1 MYRWLVGGLV
11 VVAVVVLTAMFVP
24 SDFDQASHTYAGPA
38 EQVVGTALPDAI
50 VPNIDGGSIELSAY
64 RGRPVLVN
72 LWATWCGPCRRE
84 MPALE
89 RLSKEQAGGLVV
101 VAIDQREDPGV
112 VRSYVKRFGV
122 TFPVGVDDGQ
132 RLGTDL
138 HLIGLPSSFF
148 VDRDGIIRDAVDG
161 EMTYDVMTQKA
172 RTLMAA
178 DARKSSGK
186 GFHRCPTRG
195 PRCASSR

>member
-24 SDFDQASHTYAGPA
+24 SDFDQALHTYAGPA
-38 EQVVGTALPDAI
+38 GQVVGTTLPEAV
-50 VPNIDGGSIELSAY
+50 VPNVEGGRIDLAAY
-64 RGRPVLVN
+64 KGRPVLVN

-89 RLSKEQAGGLVV
+89 RLSREQSGLTV
-101 VAIDQREDPGV
+101 VAIDQREDPAI

-122 TFPVGVDDGQ
+122 TFAVGIDDSQ
-132 RLGTDL
+132 QLGTDL

-148 VDRDGIIRDAVDG
+148 VDRDGVIRDAVDG
-161 EMTYDVMTQKA
+161 EMTYDVMSAKA
-172 RTLMAA
+172 RVLLAQNTG
-178 DARKSSGK
+178 KSS
-186 GFHRCPTRG
+186 
-195 PRCASSR
+195 

>member
-1 MYRWLVGGLV
+1 MPRGRASRFRQSAFVYRWLVGGLV

-24 SDFDQASHTYAGPA
+24 SDFDQARHSYAGPA
-38 EQVVGTALPDAI
+38 EQVVGTAMPGAI
-50 VPNIDGGSIELSAY
+50 VANVRGGDIDLSAL

-89 RLSKEQAGGLVV
+89 RLSKEQAGRLTVI
-101 VAIDQREDPGV
+101 AIDQREDASV

-122 TFPVGVDDGQ
+122 TFAVGVDDGQ
-132 RLGTDL
+132 QLGTDL

-148 VDRDGIIRDAVDG
+148 VDRNGIIRDAVDG
-161 EMTYDVMTQKA
+161 EMTYDVMNEKA
-172 RTLMAA
+172 RSLLAA
-178 DARKSSGK
+178 DGRNG
-186 GFHRCPTRG
+186 
-195 PRCASSR
+195 

>member
-24 SDFDQASHTYAGPA
+24 SDFDQALHTYAGPA
-38 EQVVGTALPDAI
+38 GQVVGTALPEAV
-50 VPNIDGGSIELSAY
+50 VPNVEGGRIDLAAY

-89 RLSKEQAGGLVV
+89 RLSKEQTGLTV
-101 VAIDQREDPGV
+101 VAIDQREDPAI

-122 TFPVGVDDGQ
+122 TFAVGIDDSQ
-132 RLGTDL
+132 QLGTDL

-148 VDRDGIIRDAVDG
+148 VDGNGVIRDAVDG
-161 EMTYDVMTQKA
+161 EMTYDVMTSKA
-172 RTLMAA
+172 RSLLAHSA
-178 DARKSSGK
+178 GK
-186 GFHRCPTRG
+186 T
-195 PRCASSR
+195 S

>member
-24 SDFDQASHTYAGPA
+24 SDFDQAMHTYAGPA
-38 EQVVGTALPDAI
+38 GQVVGTELPEAV
-50 VPNIDGGSIELSAY
+50 VPNVDGGRIDLAAY
-64 RGRPVLVN
+64 RGRPVLIN

-89 RLSKEQAGGLVV
+89 RLSKEQAGLTVI
-101 VAIDQREDPGV
+101 AIDQREDPAV

-122 TFPVGVDDGQ
+122 TFAVGIDDRQ
-132 RLGTDL
+132 QLGTDL

-148 VDRDGIIRDAVDG
+148 VDGSGVIRDAVDG
-161 EMTYDVMTQKA
+161 EMTYDVMTAKA
-172 RTLMAA
+172 RALLAQ
-178 DARKSSGK
+178 
-186 GFHRCPTRG
+186 
-195 PRCASSR
+195 SRQKTS

>member
-24 SDFDQASHTYAGPA
+24 SDFDQVRNSFGGPA
-38 EQVVGTALPDAI
+38 GQVVGTALPGTV
-50 VPNIDGGSIELSAY
+50 VPSIDGGKIDLSAY

-89 RLSKEQAGGLVV
+89 KLSKEQAGRLVV
-101 VAIDQREDPGV
+101 VAIDQREDPAV
-112 VRSYVKRFGV
+112 VESYVKRFGV
-122 TFPVGVDDGQ
+122 TFAVGIDETQ
-132 RLGTDL
+132 TLGTDL

-148 VDRDGIIRDAVDG
+148 VDRNGIIRDAVDG
-161 EMTYDVMTQKA
+161 EMTFDVMTEKTRSLLA
-172 RTLMAA
+172 G
-178 DARKSSGK
+178 DARNSS
-186 GFHRCPTRG
+186 
-195 PRCASSR
+195 

>member
-1 MYRWLVGGLV
+1 MIRWLVGGLV

-24 SDFDQASHTYAGPA
+24 SDFDQALHTFAGPA
-38 EQVVGTALPDAI
+38 EQVVGTAMPDAI
-50 VPNIDGGSIELSAY
+50 VPDVKGGDIRLSAY
-64 RGRPVLVN
+64 RGKPMLVN

-89 RLSKEQAGGLVV
+89 RLSKEQGGKLTVI
-101 VAIDQREDPGV
+101 AIDQREDPAV
-112 VRSYVKRFGV
+112 VQSYVKRFGV
-122 TFPVGVDDGQ
+122 TFAVGIDDGQ

-161 EMTYDVMTQKA
+161 EMTYKMMSEKA
-172 RTLMAA
+172 RALLAGE
-178 DARKSSGK
+178 RNSS
-186 GFHRCPTRG
+186 
-195 PRCASSR
+195 

>member
-1 MYRWLVGGLV
+1 VYRWLVGGLV

-24 SDFDQASHTYAGPA
+24 SDFDQARHSFGGPA
-38 EQVVGTALPDAI
+38 EQVIGTALPAAI
-50 VPNIDGGSIELSAY
+50 VPNIDGGTIDLSAY

-89 RLSKEQAGGLVV
+89 RLSKEQAGKLTV
-101 VAIDQREDPGV
+101 VAIDQREDAAIV
-112 VRSYVKRFGV
+112 QSYVKRFGV
-122 TFPVGVDDGQ
+122 TFAVGVDDSQ

-161 EMTYDVMTQKA
+161 EMTYDVMTAKA
-172 RTLMAA
+172 RALVAA
-178 DARKSSGK
+178 DARKG
-186 GFHRCPTRG
+186 
-195 PRCASSR
+195 

>member
-1 MYRWLVGGLV
+1 MIRWLVGGLV

-24 SDFDQASHTYAGPA
+24 SDFDQARHAYAGPA
-38 EQVVGTALPDAI
+38 EQVVGTAMPDAI
-50 VPNIDGGSIELSAY
+50 VPNIQGGDIKLGAY
-64 RGRPVLVN
+64 RGRPLVVN

-89 RLSKEQAGGLVV
+89 RLSKEEGGKLTVI
-101 VAIDQREDPGV
+101 AIDQREDPAV

-122 TFPVGVDDGQ
+122 TFAVGIDDGQ

-148 VDRDGIIRDAVDG
+148 VDSDGVIRDAVDG
-161 EMTYDVMTQKA
+161 EMTYDVMTSKA
-172 RTLMAA
+172 RALLEG
-178 DARKSSGK
+178 RRNSS
-186 GFHRCPTRG
+186 
-195 PRCASSR
+195 